1 MQIVNSIYPYP
12 VLSLDDDDYIAS
24 SSFEV
29 EFSLTSA
36 TSFKNANVHCKFKLH
51 DQSLEDLIKRGLA
64 GFYLH
69 VENSRAS
76 YRKLYALEIGTNT
89 FDLEIDPKLMRQKVE
104 LSGFLLA
111 KQEIKYHQ
119 SESINSELYGPNYVF
134 PTLNVGDPL
143 AVAFTTNVNIDDTD
157 GFKSVT
163 SIIKVA
169 KSKSDCMLVDPDGEI
184 VYVYLPEKQYEQYVK
199 YQGMQE
205 VILTMV
211 ILPALTQLLNYMVIF
226 RNGDIDGQKWYQV
239 IERKIKSLDLD
250 LQDLMKQ
257 NVSALELAQ
266 KILDNPLE
274 RAFMEVQGVIE
285 SED

>member
-1 MQIVNSIYPYP
+1 
-12 VLSLDDDDYIAS
+12 
-24 SSFEV
+24 
-29 EFSLTSA
+29 
-36 TSFKNANVHCKFKLH
+36 
-51 DQSLEDLIKRGLA
+51 
-64 GFYLH
+64 
-69 VENSRAS
+69 
-76 YRKLYALEIGTNT
+76 
-89 FDLEIDPKLMRQKVE
+89 
-104 LSGFLLA
+104 
-111 KQEIKYHQ
+111 
-119 SESINSELYGPNYVF
+119 
-134 PTLNVGDPL
+134 
-143 AVAFTTNVNIDDTD
+143 
-157 GFKSVT
+157 
-163 SIIKVA
+163 
-169 KSKSDCMLVDPDGEI
+169 
-184 VYVYLPEKQYEQYVK
+184 
-199 YQGMQE
+199 MQE

>member
-24 SSFEV
+24 SNFEV
-29 EFSLTSA
+29 EFSLTPA
-36 TSFKNANVHCKFKLH
+36 TSLKNANVHCKFKLH

-157 GFKSVT
+157 SFKSVT

-274 RAFMEVQGVIE
+274 RAFMEIQGVIE